1 MAVSIREQI
10 ENYKKELLDIKSKY
24 DQAKGARDTQLQQM
38 KKKYG
43 ISDLPSGQKLLKE
56 KRQERNKVED
66 KLKKMIDQFEDEYS
80 HLLGS

>member
-43 ISDLPSGQKLLKE
+43 ISDLSSGQKLLKGKNQE
-56 KRQERNKVED
+56 KNKMED